1 MVSGPIDKSWTIKVK
16 SIYNVVKGK
25 SDCLMNE
32 KIAVIG
38 AGMIGGAIVQSLL
51 KSGYAGK
58 ITAVDIQTEI
68 LKDQEKLGVAV
79 STDNQKAAAAADIVF
94 ICVKPTTVKTVLKQI
109 NNSVK
114 GKLVISTAATV
125 PLKYLKKFVPEAK
138 MVRIMPNV
146 AALVQASYT
155 AYCCG
160 ENVTKKDKETV
171 QSLLN
176 RMGVCEEVDEKYMD
190 AITALTGSGPGY
202 ISIIIEALMYAGLR
216 VGLPRNVA
224 LYGAAQTVL
233 GTGKLVLDLQEH
245 PAKVKDMV
253 TTPGGTTIEAIYELE
268 GSSIRQS
275 LMRAVVE
282 AAKKSQI
289 IREAIGVNSE

>member
-1 MVSGPIDKSWTIKVK
+1 
-16 SIYNVVKGK
+16 
-25 SDCLMNE
+25 MND

-38 AGMIGGAIVQSLL
+38 AGMMGGAIVKSLL
-51 KSGYAGK
+51 KSGYSGK
-58 ITAVDIQTEI
+58 ITAVDIKPEKLEEQ
-68 LKDQEKLGVAV
+68 KKLGVAV
-79 STDNQKAAAAADIVF
+79 STDTRKAAADANIVF
-94 ICVKPTTVKTVLKQI
+94 ICVKPTAMKTVLTQI
-109 NNSVK
+109 NSTVK
-114 GKLVISTAATV
+114 GKLVISIAATV
-125 PLKYLKKFVPEAK
+125 PLKYVKKFIPEAK
-138 MVRIMPNV
+138 VVRIMPNV

-160 ENVTKKDKETV
+160 ENVTKQDKEKV
-171 QSLLN
+171 KSLLN

-202 ISIIIEALMYAGLR
+202 IAVIIEALMYAGLK
-216 VGLPRNVA
+216 VGLPRKVA

-268 GSSIRQS
+268 GSSIRQA
-275 LMRAVVE
+275 LMRAVEE
-282 AAKKSQI
+282 ASKKSNL
-289 IREAIGVNSE
+289 IRDEIGINSE

>member
-1 MVSGPIDKSWTIKVK
+1 MDKSFEKLTIKVK
-16 SIYNVVKGK
+16 SKYNVVKAK
-25 SDCLMNE
+25 SDCLMND

-38 AGMIGGAIVQSLL
+38 AGMMGGAIVKSLL
-51 KSGYAGK
+51 KSGYSGK
-58 ITAVDIQTEI
+58 ITAVDIKPEKLEEQ
-68 LKDQEKLGVAV
+68 KKLGVAV
-79 STDNQKAAAAADIVF
+79 STDARKAAADADIVF
-94 ICVKPTTVKTVLKQI
+94 ICVKPAAVKTVLTQI
-109 NNSVK
+109 NSTVK
-114 GKLVISTAATV
+114 GKLVISIAATV
-125 PLKYLKKFVPEAK
+125 PLKYVKKFVPEAK
-138 MVRIMPNV
+138 IVRIMPNV

-160 ENVTKKDKETV
+160 ENVTKQDKEKV
-171 QSLLN
+171 KSLLN
-176 RMGVCEEVDEKYMD
+176 RMGVCEEIDEKYMD

-202 ISIIIEALMYAGLR
+202 IAVIIEALMYAGLK

-268 GSSIRQS
+268 GSSIRQA
-275 LMRAVVE
+275 LMRAVEE
-282 AAKKSQI
+282 ASKKSNL
-289 IREAIGVNSE
+289 IRDKLGINSE